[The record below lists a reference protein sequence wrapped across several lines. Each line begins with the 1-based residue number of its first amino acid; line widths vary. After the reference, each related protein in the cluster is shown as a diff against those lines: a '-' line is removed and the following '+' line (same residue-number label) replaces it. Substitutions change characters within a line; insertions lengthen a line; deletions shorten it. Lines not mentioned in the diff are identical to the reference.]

1 MIFSS
6 AITILQEKIQARL
19 LENVKDPKFIRQTE
33 PDIFTI
39 SQIIRQ
45 RTLKSTSTQETGQPT
60 LLLSIGRIFIKIF
73 LQVSCQNQRN
83 TTNRP

>member
-39 SQIIRQ
+39 SSN
-45 RTLKSTSTQETGQPT
+45 LA
-60 LLLSIGRIFIKIF
+60 
-73 LQVSCQNQRN
+73 
-83 TTNRP
+83 